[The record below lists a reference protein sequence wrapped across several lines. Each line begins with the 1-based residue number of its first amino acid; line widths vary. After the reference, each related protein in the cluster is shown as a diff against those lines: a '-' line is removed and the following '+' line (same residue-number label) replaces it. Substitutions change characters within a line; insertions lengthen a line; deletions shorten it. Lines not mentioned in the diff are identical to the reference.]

1 MRHMLRQRIP
11 PTAHC
16 FRDSLLVYEA
26 EDAAEQ
32 IYSQRE
38 YEDKIVKS
46 FDLKRSQAQYC
57 EAHDKCCSIVTDAAS
72 RVIGWPCQDYSM
84 LGNRQ
89 GVHGKQFPVA
99 CSAAARATVARNALT
114 TVECTVRQPDCLPRD
129 TFGPA
134 WGPWLSA
141 IVDPANVGFE
151 FVSRRRPAEGER
163 DLNSC
168 SSYDA
173 LSSYD
178 YSDSFPSFLLLRLIL
193 LLLLLICLLLLLLL
207 LFLLP
212 LLLLISPRL
221 LLLYAD
227 SSVSSS
233 SASSSSLFSSPSF
246 AFAFTHLQ
254 LLLRPLP
261 CLIHHSVVLCS
272 SDSYTVCL
280 LLV

>member
-72 RVIGWPCQDYSM
+72 RVIGWPCQDYSL

-134 WGPWLSA
+134 WGPWLCA

-151 FVSRRRPAEGER
+151 FVSRRRPAECAC
-163 DLNSC
+163 DLRTV
-168 SSYDA
+168 
-173 LSSYD
+173 LLMLR
-178 YSDSFPSFLLLRLIL
+178 FLLMTN
-193 LLLLLICLLLLLLL
+193 
-207 LFLLP
+207 LFLC
-212 LLLLISPRL
+212 
-221 LLLYAD
+221 
-227 SSVSSS
+227 
-233 SASSSSLFSSPSF
+233 LFFRYYSF
-246 AFAFTHLQ
+246 
-254 LLLRPLP
+254 
-261 CLIHHSVVLCS
+261 
-272 SDSYTVCL
+272 
-280 LLV
+280 